1 MINLLSSSAKKRLW
15 NEYCVRLG
23 IVALLA
29 VFALELFTLLLFFPA
44 YLTLRGTTNEVAL
57 SLEQERALVPAS
69 DKAIHEEVKALK
81 NDLTLLT
88 PGTKPQDQIP
98 SALLSDILKVKPQ
111 GITINNLA
119 YVRAGDAVS
128 LQLSGVAATRDDILS
143 FKNSLSQNPL
153 YTLARTNDYLIK
165 KTNITFSITLTMK

>member
-1 MINLLSSSAKKRLW
+1 MINLLSSFAKRQLW
-15 NEYCVRLG
+15 NEYRMRLG
-23 IVALLA
+23 VVILLA
-29 VFALELFTLLLFFPA
+29 VFVLEFFTLALFFPA
-44 YLTLRGTTNEVAL
+44 YLTLRGTTNEVAA

-88 PGTKPQDQIP
+88 PGDKPQDQVP
-98 SALLSDILKVKPQ
+98 SALLTDILKVKPQ

-119 YVRAGDAVS
+119 YLRSGDTVS
-128 LQLSGVAATRDDILS
+128 LQFSGVAATRDDILA